1 MKKLRLDLESLRV
14 QSFGTAA
21 GRHTERGTVRGHDYG
36 EQYDEA
42 DELTDNLTDTA
53 WWRCFTLT
61 CLCAS
66 DEKLCT
72 I

>member
-1 MKKLRLDLESLRV
+1 MKKLKLELESLRV
-14 QSFGTAA
+14 QSFETAA
-21 GRHTERGTVRGHDYG
+21 GRGAERGTVRGNVYG
-36 EQYDEA
+36 EQVDEA
-42 DELTDNLTDTA
+42 DEFTKNLTDTA

>member
-1 MKKLRLDLESLRV
+1 MKKLKLELESLRV
-14 QSFGTAA
+14 QSFETGA
-21 GRHTERGTVRGHDYG
+21 GRASERGTVRGHDYG
-36 EQYDEA
+36 EQAAEA
-42 DELTDNLTDTA
+42 DEFTDNLTDTA